1 MFEVELKA
9 IVRNKSATIEQIEEL
24 CDETGLKL
32 VYDDVYL
39 DKENTLTVADKELRL
54 RNKTNRDSGE
64 SRFFLTFKDSPFD
77 EKSKSKPEFET
88 EITDF
93 NTAIAIFKKLGYSI
107 SMRYTKECL
116 IYNLTY
122 RDIKLEVSIVE
133 LPELKNTFIEV
144 ETQTETEKDTKLLFK
159 ILHEFLNQI
168 GISQADLTS
177 QYYVDAIKEKREQ
190 DQRLD

>member
-9 IVRNKSATIEQIEEL
+9 IVRNRSATITQIENL
-24 CDETGLKL
+24 CNETALNL

-39 DKENTLTVADKELRL
+39 DKENTLTTVDKELRL

-88 EITDF
+88 EIADF
-93 NTAIAIFKKLGYSI
+93 NTGIAIFQKLGYSI

-122 RDIKLEVSIVE
+122 QDIKLEVSIVK
-133 LPELKNTFIEV
+133 LPELENTFIEV
-144 ETQTETEKDTKLLFK
+144 ETQTETEKDIKSRFK

-168 GISQADLTS
+168 GIAQIDITS